1 MYSVIINK
9 QSLERHKM
17 SEQQKQSALWPA
29 VTVSAII
36 LAGVVIWAVVKKQPG
51 CSVELSQSPENIQA
65 EHQHQHNDEHLFEPL
80 PSEGRGE
87 PLTESSDDVNQPKMS
102 LNDIVRYARAW
113 RPIYTSWYGKTA
125 PDFTLTDISGKQ
137 HKLSDYRGKNVMIIF
152 WATWCLP
159 CLIEMPHLIAL
170 RNIIN
175 EDKLAMLAISNEN
188 SALVKK
194 FVENKKMNYPVFSSD
209 TRAMPSPFNR
219 IRGIPCSFFIDPRG
233 KIKLATEGLLSLGE
247 MRAILQADS
256 QTQ

>member
-1 MYSVIINK
+1 
-9 QSLERHKM
+9 M
-17 SEQQKQSALWPA
+17 SEQQKQSRLAPLRGRARLWA
-29 VTVSAII
+29 VSAII
-36 LAGVVIWAVVKKQPG
+36 LAGIVIWAVVKKQPG
-51 CSVELSQSPENIQA
+51 RSAELSRSPENIQA
-65 EHQHQHNDEHLFEPL
+65 GHQHNHEHLF
-80 PSEGRGE
+80 E

-113 RPIYTSWYGKTA
+113 GPIYTSWYGKTA
-125 PDFTLTDISGKQ
+125 PDFTLADISGKQ

-152 WATWCLP
+152 WATWCRP

-170 RNIIN
+170 RNIID

-188 SALVKK
+188 SALVEK
-194 FVENKKMNYPVFSSD
+194 FVENKKMNYTAFSSD

-233 KIKLATEGLLSLGE
+233 KIKLATEGTLSLGE
-247 MRAILQADS
+247 MKAILQADS